1 MVTQKIDYFHFKGS
15 MFQWLGVCQLYVMEN
30 MYKQTRKQQDIYK
43 IMYVCTNLAR

>member
-1 MVTQKIDYFHFKGS
+1 MARG
-15 MFQWLGVCQLYVMEN
+15 MPLYVMEN